1 MFPLG
6 FPSCSPSLRQSTAG
20 LRNFWDG
27 TKLDSMSCGSVEL
40 AKSFPSWDTLWQRI
54 WANNNISHQPR
65 FPLKIG
71 NFPSLATLRY
81 GEVAII
87 WPQLYHIILKT
98 CLFGYFPILKLLL
111 FWSFLVFSTWFEADL
126 AGSHSSQYLEPKAVW
141 LSKIK
146 LWSPKNTC
154 TTRVLTTYNHH
165 EYLNTKR
172 NDHFKY
178 LYIILHQPTNQT
190 QVFLVR
196 YPMIISDQN
205 GKTAYHPQQKETWKS
220 PPKNQYSRW
229 LGFCIFDDHLE
240 AFFSPTNITW
250 ATEKRFPISKNIS
263 LLDTETHLTDSK
275 KRCLDFYS
283 CSVVFLV
290 APQKESTSNWCFFFS
305 EIPAVSRKTTTL
317 KLQS

>member
-196 YPMIISDQN
+196 YPMIISDQIGQN
-205 GKTAYHPQQKETWKS
+205 VYHPQQKENLKKS
-220 PPKNQYSRW
+220 SQKLILSLVGVFHLWWSLGSVFFPLPTSPGPPRKGFQFQKTSPFWTLKLTSLTLKKDVLIFTVVLWYFLLPPK
-229 LGFCIFDDHLE
+229 
-240 AFFSPTNITW
+240 
-250 ATEKRFPISKNIS
+250 KN
-263 LLDTETHLTDSK
+263 LLRID
-275 KRCLDFYS
+275 
-283 CSVVFLV
+283 V
-290 APQKESTSNWCFFFS
+290 FFS